1 LWLQRWGAVSTTVS
15 PRTADEALREQGLD
29 GRRLLKL
36 AHRITQDAQRRAPAG
51 LGGKYEDLHSFLV
64 EQALRAALS
73 YDPAISNGGYSFE
86 SYLCD
91 VMEQRVPDFY
101 RRKSEGF
108 GDRRSGSDGRVVLG
122 GSMLD
127 DADPEV
133 DFEKLISE
141 RRMARYQRA
150 AAFRG
155 WTVAEWI
162 VITLD
167 AGWRGA
173 EREGA

>member
-1 LWLQRWGAVSTTVS
+1 METTVS
-15 PRTADEALREQGLD
+15 PRTAEQALQANGLD

-64 EQALRAALS
+64 EQALRAAVR
-73 YDPAISNGGYSFE
+73 YDPRISNGGYSFE

-91 VMEQRVPDFY
+91 VMEQRVTDYY

-108 GDRRSGSDGRVVLG
+108 GDRRSGSDGRVVLSG
-122 GSMLD
+122 DPMLD
-127 DADPEV
+127 EPDPEV
-133 DFEKLISE
+133 DFDKLISE
-141 RRMARYQRA
+141 RRIARYQRA
-150 AAFRG
+150 AAFRNLSM
-155 WTVAEWI
+155 AEWI

>member
-1 LWLQRWGAVSTTVS
+1 MTTIAVSE
-15 PRTADEALREQGLD
+15 PPNRTADEALQEHGLD

-36 AHRITQDAQRRAPAG
+36 AHRIVQDAQRRAPAG
-51 LGGKYEDLHSFLV
+51 LGGKYEDMVSFLV
-64 EQALRAALS
+64 LQACRAAVRYNPS
-73 YDPAISNGGYSFE
+73 VSGPGYTFE

-91 VMEQRVPDFY
+91 VMENRVPDFY

-108 GDRRSGSDGRVVLG
+108 GDRRSGSDGRVVLSG
-122 GSMLD
+122 DMIED
-127 DADPEV
+127 EADPEL
-133 DFEKLISE
+133 DFERLISE
-141 RRMARYQRA
+141 RRLARYQRA

-155 WTVAEWI
+155 WTVTEWI

-167 AGWRGA
+167 AGWKGA